1 MFVDK
6 SSQSQKREKFY
17 ITTAI
22 DYVNAAP
29 HIGHAYEKVAADVLA
44 RHNRIRGREVFF
56 LTGVDE
62 HGSKVQKS
70 AEAAGKTPQLFCDEM
85 ALKFQNAWKALDISY
100 DYFIR
105 TSEERHSRVTQM
117 IFARAR
123 DKGDI
128 YKAKYLGLYCEG
140 CEDFKRERDLDDK
153 GLCPNHKVPPKSIE
167 EENYFFALTKYKPI
181 LKEWLVNNPQAVQP
195 ESRRNEVLKQL
206 DDPDLGDFSVS
217 RSRSSLTWGIPV
229 PDEPDQVIYVWV
241 DALINYITGIGFE
254 EYALKPSEAGQ
265 FAKFWPANLHL
276 IGKDIVKFHSIY
288 WPAILMAAD
297 LPVPQMIYGHGFLTV
312 EGQKISK
319 SLGNVIDP
327 VALCEKYGADAVRF
341 FLFAGTPFD
350 QDGDFSREQLVKKV
364 NAELANNLG
373 NLLNRTLNL
382 VVKNCD
388 GKVPD
393 AEADHNLR
401 EIANSIHPV
410 VDEHMKKLEFAKA
423 IEAIFALVDQANK
436 YIADERP
443 WTLFKE
449 GKQKEGEKVL
459 FTALEVL
466 RRSALS
472 IYPFTPSLAT
482 AIWHQLGY
490 AEVISLVGE
499 AGEQKHFETIPVGQS
514 VRNEGP
520 VFKRI
525 EEPVVA

>member
-1 MFVDK
+1 
-6 SSQSQKREKFY
+6 
-17 ITTAI
+17 
-22 DYVNAAP
+22 
-29 HIGHAYEKVAADVLA
+29 
-44 RHNRIRGREVFF
+44 
-56 LTGVDE
+56 
-62 HGSKVQKS
+62 
-70 AEAAGKTPQLFCDEM
+70 M
-85 ALKFQNAWKALDISY
+85 ALKFQSAWKALEISY

-105 TSEERHSRVTQM
+105 TSEERHSRVTQI

-153 GLCPNHKVPPKSIE
+153 GLCPNHKVPPKPIE

-181 LKEWLVNNPQAVQP
+181 LKEWLTNNPQAVQP

-206 DDPDLGDFSVS
+206 DDPELGDFSVS

-229 PDEPDQVIYVWV
+229 PDEPEQVIYVWV

-254 EYALKPSEAGQ
+254 EYAAGTQNGDGQ

-297 LPVPQMIYGHGFLTV
+297 LPVPKMIYGHGFLTV

-341 FLFAGTPFD
+341 FLFSGTPFD

-388 GKVPD
+388 GKVPN

-401 EIANSIHPV
+401 EIANSIHQV
-410 VDEHMKKLEFAKA
+410 VDEHMSKLEFAKA

-436 YIADERP
+436 YMADERP

-459 FTALEVL
+459 FTVLEVL

-472 IYPFTPSLAT
+472 IYPFTPSLA
-482 AIWHQLGY
+482 ASIWHQLGY
-490 AEVISLVGE
+490 GEVISVVGE
-499 AGEQKHFETIPVGQS
+499 VGEQKHFETIPVGQN

-525 EEPVVA
+525 EEPVVE